1 MRFDVVIRGGR
12 VLDGTGAPPYRADV
26 AIGGDRI
33 AAVGRLDGAQAGTVI
48 DATGRFVAP
57 GFVDCHVHGD
67 SAVFDPVVQQAAL
80 RQGVTTFVLGQDGLS
95 YAPGSA
101 ATVAYAARYFAAVN
115 GPPPGTPT
123 SAGAGNG
130 PDGGKRPSPGG
141 AGHGPSA
148 GAPVDGSLT
157 VAELLGGYDRA
168 VPLNTVYLLPHGT
181 IRYDVMGPS
190 PDPAAGDELAAM
202 VRRVERGLS
211 EGASGL
217 SSGLEYLPGRYA
229 SAEELAALCR
239 PLGGLPYV
247 THMRA
252 YGVRAE
258 TGMAEVM
265 EIAERSGTA
274 VHVSHLHGPA
284 SVLAPLV
291 ARALGEGVDLTFDT
305 YPYLRGNTILAMV
318 VLPPSVPGAEP
329 DRALEM
335 IASPELDEWWPTLDG
350 TWQRLT
356 VSHAPGLEWAEG
368 LTMVAAAERAG
379 VVPAEFC
386 RRLLTETRLTAGVV
400 SARPDEGPEGEQSVR
415 TMLRHPS
422 HTGGSDGIY
431 VGGHPH
437 PRGFGAFARFLG
449 RHVRELGD
457 WTWEQAVVHLASHPA
472 RRFGL
477 VDRGLV
483 RGGFAADVV
492 VLDPDVVADRAT
504 YAEPRTLAVGVEDVI
519 VSGVPV
525 LAGGELT
532 GATPGRALR
541 S

>member
-1 MRFDVVIRGGR
+1 MTFDVVISGGR

-33 AAVGRLDGAQAGTVI
+33 AAVGRLDGVRARTMI

-101 ATVAYAARYFAAVN
+101 AAVAYAARYFAAVN
-115 GPPPGTPT
+115 GPPPGSGARVHPGDGTPP
-123 SAGAGNG
+123 GARVPADG
-130 PDGGKRPSPGG
+130 P
-141 AGHGPSA
+141 
-148 GAPVDGSLT
+148 LT
-157 VAELLGGYDRA
+157 VAELLAGYDRA

-190 PDPAAGDELAAM
+190 PDPATAGDLAAM

-211 EGASGL
+211 DGARGL

-252 YGVRAE
+252 YGARAE

-265 EIAERSGTA
+265 EIAERSGAA

-291 ARALGEGVDLTFDT
+291 ARALGEGVDLTYDT

-335 IASPELDEWWPTLDG
+335 IASPELDDWWPTLAD
-350 TWQRLT
+350 TWPRLT

-368 LTMVAAAERAG
+368 LTIVAAAERAG
-379 VVPAEFC
+379 VTPAEFC

-477 VDRGLV
+477 GDRGLV
-483 RGGFAADVV
+483 RSGFAADVV
-492 VLDPDVVADRAT
+492 VFDPDVVADRAT
-504 YAEPRTLAVGVEDVI
+504 YAAPRTLAVGVDDVI

-532 GATPGRALR
+532 GASPGRALR

>member
-1 MRFDVVIRGGR
+1 MRFDVVISGGR

-26 AIGGDRI
+26 GIADGRI
-33 AAVGRLDGAQAGTVI
+33 AQVGRLAGATAETVV

-57 GFVDCHVHGD
+57 GFVDCHAHGD
-67 SAVFDPVVQQAAL
+67 AAVFDPAVQRAAL

-95 YAPGSA
+95 FAPGSA
-101 ATVAYAARYFAAVN
+101 ATVAYVSRYFAAVN
-115 GPPPGTPT
+115 GPRPGG
-123 SAGAGNG
+123 GAAVGDV
-130 PDGGKRPSPGG
+130 PDGPLSVG
-141 AGHGPSA
+141 
-148 GAPVDGSLT
+148 
-157 VAELLGGYDRA
+157 ELLDGYDRA
-168 VPLNTVYLLPHGT
+168 VALNTAYLLPHGT

-190 PDPAAGDELAAM
+190 SGAPSRDDLAAM
-202 VRRVERGLS
+202 VGRVERGLS
-211 EGASGL
+211 EGAVGL

-229 SAEELAALCR
+229 TAGELAALCA

-252 YGVRAE
+252 YGARAE
-258 TGMAEVM
+258 VGMSEVM
-265 EIAERSGTA
+265 DIAGRSGAA

-284 SVLAPLV
+284 DVLLPLV
-291 ARALGEGVDLTFDT
+291 ERALGSDVDLTFDT

-318 VLPPSVPGAEP
+318 VLPDSVPGAET

-335 IASPELDEWWPTLDG
+335 IASGELDDWWPTLDA
-350 TWQRLT
+350 TWPRLT

-379 VVPAEFC
+379 VKPAEFC
-386 RRLLTETRLTAGVV
+386 RRLLTETRLEAGVV

-415 TMLRHPS
+415 RMLRHPS

-477 VDRGLV
+477 TDRGLV

-492 VLDPDVVADRAT
+492 VIDPAEVGDRAT
-504 YAEPRTLAVGVEDVI
+504 YEAPRTPAAGIGDVF
-519 VSGVPV
+519 VSGVRV

>member
-1 MRFDVVIRGGR
+1 MSFDVVISGGR

-26 AIGGDRI
+26 AVAGGRI
-33 AAVGRLDGAQAGTVI
+33 AAVGRLDGAQAEAVI

-57 GFVDCHVHGD
+57 GFVDCHAHGD
-67 SAVFDPVVQQAAL
+67 AAVFDPGVQRAAL

-95 YAPGSA
+95 FAPGSA

-115 GPPPGTPT
+115 GPLPGSVP
-123 SAGAGNG
+123 SDG
-130 PDGGKRPSPGG
+130 P
-141 AGHGPSA
+141 
-148 GAPVDGSLT
+148 LT
-157 VAELLGGYDRA
+157 VGELLDGYDRA
-168 VPLNTVYLLPHGT
+168 VALNTAYLLPHGT

-190 PDPAAGDELAAM
+190 SDRPAGEDLAAM
-202 VRRVERGLS
+202 LRQVERGLS
-211 EGASGL
+211 EGAAGL

-229 SAEELAALCR
+229 TAEELAALCA
-239 PLGGLPYV
+239 PLGALPYV

-252 YGVRAE
+252 YGARASV
-258 TGMAEVM
+258 GMAEVM
-265 EIAERSGTA
+265 DIAERSGAA

-284 SVLAPLV
+284 DVLLPLV
-291 ARALGEGVDLTFDT
+291 EEALGKGVDLTFDT

-318 VLPPSVPGAEP
+318 VLPDSVPGAET

-335 IASPELDEWWPTLDG
+335 IASDELDGWWPSLED
-350 TWQRLT
+350 TWPRLT

-368 LTMVAAAERAG
+368 LTMVAAAERDG
-379 VVPAEFC
+379 VTPAEFC
-386 RRLLTETRLTAGVV
+386 RRLLTETRLEAGVV

-415 TMLRHPS
+415 RMLRHPS

-449 RHVRELGD
+449 RHVRELAD
-457 WTWEQAVVHLASHPA
+457 WTWEQAAVHLASHPA

-477 VDRGLV
+477 ADRGLV
-483 RGGFAADVV
+483 RNGFAADVV
-492 VLDPDVVADRAT
+492 VFDPATVEDRAT
-504 YAEPRTLAVGVEDVI
+504 YEAPRTLAAGIDDVL
-519 VSGVPV
+519 VSGVRV

-541 S
+541 P

>member
-1 MRFDVVIRGGR
+1 VRFDVVISGGR
-12 VLDGTGAPPYRADV
+12 VIDGTGAPPFRADV
-26 AIGGDRI
+26 AIAGDRV
-33 AAVGRLDGAQAGTVI
+33 AAVGRLDGVPAETVI
-48 DATGRFVAP
+48 DATGRLVAP
-57 GFVDCHVHGD
+57 GFVDCHAHGD
-67 SAVFDPVVQQAAL
+67 AAVFDPGVQRAAL

-101 ATVAYAARYFAAVN
+101 ATVAYASRYFAAVN
-115 GPPPGTPT
+115 GALSQGMLSG
-123 SAGAGNG
+123 SAPDQGVPFEG
-130 PDGGKRPSPGG
+130 PLSVG
-141 AGHGPSA
+141 
-148 GAPVDGSLT
+148 
-157 VAELLGGYDRA
+157 ELLDGYDRA
-168 VPLNTVYLLPHGT
+168 VALNTAYLLPHGI

-190 PDPAAGDELAAM
+190 PEAASRDDLARM
-202 VRRVERGLS
+202 LRHVERGLS
-211 EGASGL
+211 EGAAGL

-252 YGVRAE
+252 YGPQARV
-258 TGMAEVM
+258 GMAEVVD
-265 EIAERSGTA
+265 IAERSGAA

-284 SVLAPLV
+284 PVLMPLV
-291 ARALGEGVDLTFDT
+291 EDALGKGVDLTFDT

-318 VLPPSVPGAEP
+318 VLPPSVPGAET
-329 DRALEM
+329 DLALEM
-335 IASPELDEWWPTLDG
+335 IASRELDDWWPTLTG
-350 TWQRLT
+350 TWPRLT

-379 VVPAEFC
+379 VEPAEFC
-386 RRLLTETRLTAGVV
+386 RRLLTETRLEAGVV
-400 SARPDEGPEGEQSVR
+400 SARPDEGPEGEESVR
-415 TMLRHPS
+415 RMLRHPS

-477 VDRGLV
+477 ADRGLL
-483 RGGFAADVV
+483 RGGFVADVV
-492 VLDPDVVADRAT
+492 VIDPVTVADQAT
-504 YAEPRTLAVGVEDVI
+504 YAAPRTLATGVDDVF
-519 VSGVPV
+519 VSGVRV

-532 GATPGRALR
+532 GAAPGRALR